1 MKKRHLKSMKRWI
14 GWMLSA
20 TVIATSGNVPAV
32 VWAEEFSSGV
42 DNETNL
48 LEEREENENII
59 SDEENRDE
67 VFDQEIESETLFS
80 DADTDSDGTEAEISE
95 EDTLVFSA
103 GQCSKSRQDAVN
115 WAYAQDGKFLDYDKA
130 YGTQCV
136 DLIKYYYAYL
146 GVANYAKGNG
156 CDYVSNTLPGGWTRI
171 KNTADFVPEPGDIA
185 VWGKD
190 LSTSGHVSIILSAN
204 VHSFVSM
211 DQNWPKGSACKQVSH
226 SYSKFWGVIRP
237 DFSSDSA
244 PTPAPESFVDVGTG
258 FYAYLINTKTW
269 LHATND
275 ESGNVCVR
283 NLKYTSDQIWYFE
296 RQSDGSYK
304 ITSCKDGRCMEVHNF
319 ESTNGTNVE
328 MNNWNGNTA
337 QKWFIY
343 GGEGAYKLKA
353 VCGNNALDMRGG
365 PEAAQ
370 DGTNLNMWEDNGTE
384 AQKFSIWKLDAP
396 NLGETVATVETYG
409 DENGN
414 NVKISWNSCENAT
427 GYDIRI
433 FDEREENIIQT
444 FWNVQGTSC
453 LAKLTSGTYH
463 VKVYTLNSRFNIWK
477 EGKAKEFIC
486 SNNLGTDFYAYLI
499 NTATWLHVT
508 NDSGNVN
515 VSSLEYTPRQ
525 IWHFELQSDCSYKIT
540 SAEDERCM
548 EVHNFES
555 VNGTN
560 VEMNNWNGNTAQRWF
575 IYGSSG
581 AYKLKAA
588 CGNNALDMRG
598 GTETA
603 QNGTNINMWEDNG
616 TEAQRFSIWNLD
628 DIKDTIRNSAVK
640 IEYEECFYDGREHT
654 PKVYLEKNSAV
665 LAENKDFK
673 VTYKNNINAGTA
685 TVIITGIG
693 KYTGKVER
701 EFIIKKAAQ
710 ELNIPINIL
719 QLVVGETIQ
728 IQASGQGKI
737 TYYSSDSDK
746 AIVNE
751 EGYVTGKSSGETAI
765 IVTASETQNYE
776 ETVKKVNVKIVNP
789 FTVKLLSDLSEDI
802 TIGKKIKLTAS
813 ANGGSGNYAYKFLI
827 CDNKGNWFKLRD
839 YGKDNTYIWTPGVH
853 GKKTLYV
860 DVKDG
865 SGEIKRAELS
875 CEVKDKKEALTVKL
889 TVNPSSSVVGGKTV
903 KLTANANGGT
913 GSYTYKFLV
922 CDDKGNWYKIRDF
935 GSINTC
941 TWTPGAAGKKTLYV
955 DVKDSAGTVKRAALS
970 YEVAKKVEALTAKLT
985 ADPSSSVV
993 SAKTVKLTAS
1003 ANGGTGKYTYKFL
1016 ICDDKGN
1023 WYKIRDFGNVNT
1035 CTWTPGAV
1043 GKKTLYVDVKDSAG
1057 TVKRAALSYE
1067 VKNKVQPLTVK
1078 FTADPSTGITSGK
1091 QVKLTAVGNGGTGS
1105 YTYKFLI
1112 CDDKEN
1118 WYRIRDFGSSN
1129 TCTWTP
1135 GALGKKTLYVDVKD
1149 SSGVIIRQKLDITV
1163 K

>member
-1 MKKRHLKSMKRWI
+1 MKKRYLKSMKRWI
-14 GWMLSA
+14 GWILSA

-185 VWGKD
+185 VWGKE

-548 EVHNFES
+548 EVHNF
-555 VNGTN
+555 
-560 VEMNNWNGNTAQRWF
+560 
-575 IYGSSG
+575 
-581 AYKLKAA
+581 
-588 CGNNALDMRG
+588 
-598 GTETA
+598 
-603 QNGTNINMWEDNG
+603 
-616 TEAQRFSIWNLD
+616 
-628 DIKDTIRNSAVK
+628 
-640 IEYEECFYDGREHT
+640 
-654 PKVYLEKNSAV
+654 
-665 LAENKDFK
+665 
-673 VTYKNNINAGTA
+673 
-685 TVIITGIG
+685 
-693 KYTGKVER
+693 
-701 EFIIKKAAQ
+701 
-710 ELNIPINIL
+710 
-719 QLVVGETIQ
+719 
-728 IQASGQGKI
+728 
-737 TYYSSDSDK
+737 
-746 AIVNE
+746 
-751 EGYVTGKSSGETAI
+751 
-765 IVTASETQNYE
+765 
-776 ETVKKVNVKIVNP
+776 
-789 FTVKLLSDLSEDI
+789 
-802 TIGKKIKLTAS
+802 
-813 ANGGSGNYAYKFLI
+813 
-827 CDNKGNWFKLRD
+827 
-839 YGKDNTYIWTPGVH
+839 
-853 GKKTLYV
+853 
-860 DVKDG
+860 
-865 SGEIKRAELS
+865 
-875 CEVKDKKEALTVKL
+875 
-889 TVNPSSSVVGGKTV
+889 
-903 KLTANANGGT
+903 
-913 GSYTYKFLV
+913 
-922 CDDKGNWYKIRDF
+922 
-935 GSINTC
+935 
-941 TWTPGAAGKKTLYV
+941 
-955 DVKDSAGTVKRAALS
+955 
-970 YEVAKKVEALTAKLT
+970 
-985 ADPSSSVV
+985 
-993 SAKTVKLTAS
+993 
-1003 ANGGTGKYTYKFL
+1003 
-1016 ICDDKGN
+1016 
-1023 WYKIRDFGNVNT
+1023 
-1035 CTWTPGAV
+1035 
-1043 GKKTLYVDVKDSAG
+1043 
-1057 TVKRAALSYE
+1057 
-1067 VKNKVQPLTVK
+1067 
-1078 FTADPSTGITSGK
+1078 
-1091 QVKLTAVGNGGTGS
+1091 
-1105 YTYKFLI
+1105 
-1112 CDDKEN
+1112 
-1118 WYRIRDFGSSN
+1118 
-1129 TCTWTP
+1129 
-1135 GALGKKTLYVDVKD
+1135 
-1149 SSGVIIRQKLDITV
+1149 
-1163 K
+1163 